1 MAPLIF
7 LSYIFLSGGRNDDQ
21 SRKTQTPPSD
31 VYLYRGDGGFID

>member
-21 SRKTQTPPSD
+21 SLHSEPPEE
-31 VYLYRGDGGFID
+31 